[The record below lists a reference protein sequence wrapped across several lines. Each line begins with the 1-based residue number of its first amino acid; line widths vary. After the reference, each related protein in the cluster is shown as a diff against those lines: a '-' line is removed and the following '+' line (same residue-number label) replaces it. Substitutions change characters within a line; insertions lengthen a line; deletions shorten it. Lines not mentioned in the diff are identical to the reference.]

1 MNNKIEYKNNNQIIT
16 INNKKYLKIR
26 KENINK
32 ELYEYLI
39 SKNFKHILSPIEE
52 NKNYELYQ
60 YSQET
65 TNDAQ
70 KEFIE
75 LINIIS
81 DLHNKT
87 TTYQEVKEEKISE
100 MYTSHKNNLTSL
112 KTYYFE
118 IQDYLETKE
127 FPSPEEQLL
136 LNNISN
142 IYKAINYSDFKINAW
157 YEKVKQKNKIRHV
170 QLHNNISREN
180 LLKDKI
186 YYLINWD
193 KSKNDIPIY
202 DFITLYKNEFI
213 NIDMK
218 ELFSVYQRQY
228 KYSEDEQ
235 LLFEAILSIPPQIT
249 FKKSH
254 LINTIEAKK
263 HLNYI
268 ETTSEFLKDNKEYQ
282 EDNK

>member
-16 INNKKYLKIR
+16 INNKKHLKIR

-65 TNDAQ
+65 TYDAQ

-87 TTYQEVKEEKISE
+87 TTYYEVKEEKISE
-100 MYTSHKNNLTSL
+100 MYTSHKNNLSSL

-142 IYKAINYSDFKINAW
+142 IYKAINCSEFKINAW

-235 LLFEAILSIPPQIT
+235 LLFEAILSIPPKIT

>member
-1 MNNKIEYKNNNQIIT
+1 MNNKIEYKNNKQIIT

-87 TTYQEVKEEKISE
+87 TTYHEVKEEKISE

-142 IYKAINYSDFKINAW
+142 IYKAINYSEFKINAW

-235 LLFEAILSIPPQIT
+235 LLFEAILSIPPKIT